1 MYNSY
6 ARLPNIPYRI
16 MEYLANSPD
25 ANDLWKMLKYNDYYA
40 LDKPSLSF
48 SEKMELV
55 WRTGPQEKF
64 GVFLTPL
71 VEDAISESK
80 CIMKLYDYYIH
91 PKELYSGVVV
101 FGCDFLYG
109 GQMALVEK
117 DGIPVNRADLFVH
130 TVLKVLNGV
139 EVEGI
144 GKLSFLDDLSRYSLA
159 RSAVGNSKTFAVE
172 QLYLATLVGDT
183 GVETGCGD

>member
-55 WRTGPQEKF
+55 WRTGPQE
-64 GVFLTPL
+64 
-71 VEDAISESK
+71 SK

-101 FGCDFLYG
+101 FGFDFLYG

>member
-6 ARLPNIPYRI
+6 ARLPGIPYKI

-25 ANDLWKMLKYNDYYA
+25 ADDLWLMLKYNDYYA
-40 LDKPSLSF
+40 LDKAPLSF
-48 SEKMELV
+48 GEKMSLV
-55 WRTGPQEKF
+55 WRTGPQEKY

-80 CIMKLYDYYIH
+80 SIMKLYNYHIH

-101 FGCDFLYG
+101 YGFDFLYG

-117 DGIPVNRADLFVH
+117 DGLPVSRADLFIH

-139 EVEGI
+139 EVDGI
-144 GKLSFLDDLSRYSLA
+144 GKLTFLDDLSRYSLA
-159 RSAVGNSKTFAVE
+159 RSSIGNSKTFAVE

-183 GVETGCGD
+183 GVEVSCGD